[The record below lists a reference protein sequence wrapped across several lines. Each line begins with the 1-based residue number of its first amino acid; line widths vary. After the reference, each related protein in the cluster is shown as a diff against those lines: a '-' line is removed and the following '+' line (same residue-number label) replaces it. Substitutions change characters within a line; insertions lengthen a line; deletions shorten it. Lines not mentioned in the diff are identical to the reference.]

1 MTAAKSPAEDRI
13 PVTRDQWYV
22 LIAAFLGWMFTGVV
36 MGLFPIA
43 ARPALQD
50 LLQTTDDGLV
60 GWWIGVLTAAFLLGA
75 AAGGLL
81 FGWAG
86 DRIGRVRTMALTI
99 AAYSLFTGACVAA
112 THPWQLAVFRFL
124 ASLGLVVIWLAPET
138 RGRPLPE

>member
-1 MTAAKSPAEDRI
+1 MTAAKSPTDDRI

-22 LIAAFLGWMFTGVV
+22 S
-36 MGLFPIA
+36 
-43 ARPALQD
+43 
-50 LLQTTDDGLV
+50 
-60 GWWIGVLTAAFLLGA
+60 
-75 AAGGLL
+75 
-81 FGWAG
+81 
-86 DRIGRVRTMALTI
+86 I